1 MDWNKGYSARYYISV
16 IDKKTRR
23 DLNRLEITEGS
34 ISRKSDGLRESAD
47 LTCVN
52 YYAEGEQLIRVWL
65 DTTQDNGGTSHTPLF
80 TGLATSPG
88 RDINGRLVTNR
99 LECYSV
105 LKYAQDILLPRGWY
119 APAGANAG
127 TLIRSLLS
135 VTGSEITVAPD
146 ITTLENAIIAES
158 GENNLSMVDMILA
171 SIDWRMKIDG
181 YGNISIEPRAT
192 RDISARFDSIGNDI
206 LEPSL
211 SITYDWYDCPNVVRA
226 VLDDS
231 YAVARDDSPDSPL
244 STVRRGREVW
254 LEDTDGY
261 LKEGETLAE
270 YAYRMLKEY
279 QSVGATISYD
289 RRYVPDVSVT
299 DLIGLNYPAQGISGI
314 FMVTSQS
321 ITLGH
326 NAKTSEEVIQY
337 G

>member
-65 DTTQDNGGTSHTPLF
+65 DTTQDNGDASHTPLF

-158 GENNLSMVDMILA
+158 GEKNHINF
-171 SIDWRMKIDG
+171 
-181 YGNISIEPRAT
+181 T
-192 RDISARFDSIGNDI
+192 TGNDGK
-206 LEPSL
+206 LGF
-211 SITYDWYDCPNVVRA
+211 SIAGVNPGKYTFNCTFNGTSDYNTCNLA
-226 VLDDS
+226 
-231 YAVARDDSPDSPL
+231 
-244 STVRRGREVW
+244 
-254 LEDTDGY
+254 
-261 LKEGETLAE
+261 KEL
-270 YAYRMLKEY
+270 
-279 QSVGATISYD
+279 TIE
-289 RRYVPDVSVT
+289 
-299 DLIGLNYPAQGISGI
+299 A
-314 FMVTSQS
+314 
-321 ITLGH
+321 
-326 NAKTSEEVIQY
+326 
-337 G
+337 